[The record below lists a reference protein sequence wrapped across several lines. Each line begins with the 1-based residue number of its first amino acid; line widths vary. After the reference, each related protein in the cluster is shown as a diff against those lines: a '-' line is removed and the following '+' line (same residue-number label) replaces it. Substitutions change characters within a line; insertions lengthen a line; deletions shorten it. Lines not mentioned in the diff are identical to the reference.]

1 MADARIRFDEA
12 ALADLARHPAVRQ
25 AVLDAANKQVPG
37 IRGRA
42 PKRTGEG
49 AASIHAVSVLD
60 HGEETARISWA
71 RENYYLGFHE
81 LGTRTLPARPFL
93 VGD

>member
-1 MADARIRFDEA
+1 MADVRVRFDEA
-12 ALADLARHPAVRQ
+12 ALADLAQHPAVRA
-25 AVLDAANKQVPG
+25 AVLDAANKRVPG

-42 PKRTGEG
+42 PKDTGEG

-71 RENYYLGFHE
+71 RENYYMGFHQ
-81 LGTRTLPARPFL
+81 LGTRSLPAHPFMEE
-93 VGD
+93 